1 MNSSFL
7 KLAVVSIL
15 ASAACHSLI
24 ADPVEAEDTAYRMAK
39 KYIEKGFAMAPTD
52 HSGVCGAGN
61 AIEFLI
67 PVNKGLDYTFLVG
80 TDKAALDVDIY
91 VYDDVGGLILDDR
104 RPGRLS
110 GVQFRS
116 PYNGTA
122 KVYMHMANAVGLASW
137 YVLVGRRGTAR
148 PDSPVPALSTPSGG
162 TGGSG
167 SNGSGG
173 TPGAAPG
180 SAPDPVGG

>member
-1 MNSSFL
+1 MKSSFL
-7 KLAVVSIL
+7 KVAICSVL
-15 ASAACHSLI
+15 ASAAWQTLC
-24 ADPVEAEDTAYRMAK
+24 ADPAEAEDTAYRMAK
-39 KYIEKGFAMAPTD
+39 RYIDKGFAMAPTD
-52 HSGVCGAGN
+52 HSGVTGAGS

-104 RPGRLS
+104 RPGRLA

-122 KVYMHMANAVGLASW
+122 KVYMHMASAVGLASW
-137 YVLVGRRGTAR
+137 YVLVGRRGTIR
-148 PDSPVPALSTPSGG
+148 PDSPAPYSAPPVAS
-162 TGGSG
+162 GGSG
-167 SNGSGG
+167 
-173 TPGAAPG
+173 GAPSPAKPAP
-180 SAPDPVGG
+180 SASPDPVGP